1 MYGVLN
7 VYLLN
12 RFVGRFSHES
22 VGDIYAFQY
31 DPEYLANPAEGALSH
46 SLPLQSDVF
55 ESEVAY
61 GYFANLLPPAYIRK
75 KLEKCVHISAGN
87 VFGFLRALGGDCAG
101 AERPCI
107 FSVRLLI
114 KAVISLLSRR
124 ISPSSSAAFFS
135 KFSSRSLTL
144 SIRVI

>member
-55 ESEVAY
+55 ESEAAY

-101 AERPCI
+101 AVALYR
-107 FSVRLLI
+107 
-114 KAVISLLSRR
+114 
-124 ISPSSSAAFFS
+124 
-135 KFSSRSLTL
+135 
-144 SIRVI
+144 